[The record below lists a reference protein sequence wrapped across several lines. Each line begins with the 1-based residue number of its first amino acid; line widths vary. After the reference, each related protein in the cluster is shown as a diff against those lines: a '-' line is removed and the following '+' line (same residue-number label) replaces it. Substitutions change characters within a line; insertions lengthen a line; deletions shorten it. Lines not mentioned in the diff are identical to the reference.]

1 MSDTFSVTRPVLF
14 ALGAALA
21 LALGGCNMA
30 TRIASIGQ
38 EPPLSRIENPLESR
52 EYRPVSMPMPAP
64 EPVARQANSLW
75 RPGARQFFKDQRAA
89 RIGDIVTV
97 NVNINEKAQLN
108 NSTERTRES
117 SDKAGLPKF
126 FGFESSLNRILPQ
139 AVDPSSLVEF
149 GADSGSKGTGK
160 VQRNETV
167 NVKVAAVVTQ
177 ILPNGNMV
185 IQGRQEVRV
194 NYEVRELVI
203 SGVVRPEDITSTN
216 SVNHTQIA
224 EARIAYGGRGQLS
237 DLQQPRYGQQLFD
250 IVFPW

>member
-38 EPPLSRIENPLESR
+38 EPPLSRIENPLES
-52 EYRPVSMPMPAP
+52 
-64 EPVARQANSLW
+64 
-75 RPGARQFFKDQRAA
+75 
-89 RIGDIVTV
+89 GDIVTV
-97 NVNINEKAQLN
+97 NVNIHEKAHLN